1 MIVRP
6 RPGLRA
12 TLFATRGSIVRR
24 IAGRAI
30 LFMALACGVVVWA
43 QFYQDPFSN
52 IGTAPFTLVGLS
64 ISIFMSFRNSA
75 CYDRWWE
82 GRKQWGQLI
91 FEVRSFAR
99 ETSTLKERQARA
111 DMLRGLCGFA
121 HTLAARLRDKDEGVA
136 ASPWLREAGNL
147 LQSPNIADA
156 ILVHIGATC
165 SALAERGAISEWRY
179 GILES
184 RLSGLSGAQAACERI
199 KNTPVPFA
207 YTLLIHRTV
216 YVFCC
221 LLPFGL
227 VGQLGWM
234 TPFLVTVLSYAFLG
248 LDALAA
254 ELEEPFGRTE
264 NGLPL
269 DALVRIVEREVLA
282 ALGAQMLPAALEPD
296 NFRLL

>member
-1 MIVRP
+1 
-6 RPGLRA
+6 
-12 TLFATRGSIVRR
+12 
-24 IAGRAI
+24 
-30 LFMALACGVVVWA
+30 
-43 QFYQDPFSN
+43 
-52 IGTAPFTLVGLS
+52 
-64 ISIFMSFRNSA
+64 MSFRNGA

-99 ETSTLKERQARA
+99 ETATLKDGQARA

-121 HTLAARLRDKDEGVA
+121 HTLAARLRDKDEGA
-136 ASPWLREAGNL
+136 AANPWLREKGDL
-147 LQSPNIADA
+147 LQSPNIANA
-156 ILVHIGATC
+156 VLAQIGATC

-179 GILES
+179 AILES
-184 RLSGLSGAQAACERI
+184 RLTGLSGVQAACERI

-216 YVFCC
+216 YLFCCC

-254 ELEEPFGRTE
+254 ELEEPFGYTE
-264 NGLPL
+264 NVLPL

-282 ALGAQMLPAALEPD
+282 ALGVQTLPAALEPD